1 MSFFVQARHPTTFN
15 PLFHFLNEVD
25 SYGRGG
31 KQCQPQ
37 QRRHVKTFTP
47 KFDVAETATA
57 YQLYGELPGVEQKDV
72 EIEFTDRQTLTVSGR
87 RERQLPAL
95 ESTTPSSE
103 VKGKAVES
111 DSASHKATVED
122 DFEEINGSEASSD
135 STAENTEATTATTET
150 TKPTEET
157 PKVPQPKFWVAERG
171 AGSFSRSFE
180 FSEGIDQ
187 AGVQA
192 SMKNGVLSIVV
203 PKKPFEAKKVV
214 IN

>member
-1 MSFFVQARHPTTFN
+1 M
-15 PLFHFLNEVD
+15 
-25 SYGRGG
+25 
-31 KQCQPQ
+31 
-37 QRRHVKTFTP
+37 
-47 KFDVAETATA
+47 
-57 YQLYGELPGVEQKDV
+57 

-87 RERQLPAL
+87 RERQSPVL
-95 ESTTPSSE
+95 ESTNPSSE

-203 PKKPFEAKKVV
+203 PKKPFEAKKVA